1 MTTTREAPQSARAG
15 RFPALRYPLAAVGGF
30 ALSAA
35 ITAPLSPDLGLT
47 VGSWVMIS
55 VYSVYGA
62 LLARTDLQERRL
74 PDALTLTLAA
84 FLTGTVLALAI
95 TAGAGGAAISAISGA
110 LGLAVLLAAFGLLGQ
125 VGFGDVKLA
134 LSVGPLTGWHTWYF
148 PFIAIAVA
156 YVLAFP
162 HAIIAA
168 VRRKHGHES
177 TDLPFGPYMI
187 AAGLVVAIVATLA
200 TLAS

>member
-1 MTTTREAPQSARAG
+1 M
-15 RFPALRYPLAAVGGF
+15 RYPLAAVGGF

-95 TAGAGGAAISAISGA
+95 TAGAGGAAIWPLTVSFAEK
-110 LGLAVLLAAFGLLGQ
+110 LGVSDRGITSRASEPQ
-125 VGFGDVKLA
+125 VG
-134 LSVGPLTGWHTWYF
+134 
-148 PFIAIAVA
+148 
-156 YVLAFP
+156 YV
-162 HAIIAA
+162 
-168 VRRKHGHES
+168 S
-177 TDLPFGPYMI
+177 T
-187 AAGLVVAIVATLA
+187 
-200 TLAS
+200 

>member
-1 MTTTREAPQSARAG
+1 MG
-15 RFPALRYPLAAVGGF
+15 
-30 ALSAA
+30 
-35 ITAPLSPDLGLT
+35 
-47 VGSWVMIS
+47 
-55 VYSVYGA
+55 
-62 LLARTDLQERRL
+62 LQERRL

-134 LSVGPLTGWHTWYF
+134 LSVGLLTGWHTWYF

-177 TDLPFGPYMI
+177 TDLPCGPYMI
-187 AAGLVVAIVATLA
+187 AAGRVGAIVATLA